1 MTKQIELRCILNIE
15 LLLDWLFMSE
25 KALGAS
31 VEAVLRISK
40 ENFNLLRL
48 LLKALNIYLRSFERV
63 CRH

>member
-15 LLLDWLFMSE
+15 LLLDWLFIKG

-31 VEAVLRISK
+31 VEAVPEFPK

-48 LLKALNIYLRSFERV
+48 VLKALNIYLRSF
-63 CRH
+63 